1 MLLVSTLL
9 VIIWFMKTLKKS
21 KKRERETERER
32 KRGKKRER
40 KRERERDRKDSK
52 EPAREKVFHF
62 SASMGFIPRN
72 YSFISSKCFKL
83 V

>member
-21 KKRERETERER
+21 RKRERERQ
-32 KRGKKRER
+32 
-40 KRERERDRKDSK
+40 RERERDRKDSK
-52 EPAREKVFHF
+52 EPAREKVLHF
-62 SASMGFIPRN
+62 SASMGLIPRN

>member
-21 KKRERETERER
+21 RKRERE
-32 KRGKKRER
+32 RGRKRER
-40 KRERERDRKDSK
+40 QRERERDRKDSK
-52 EPAREKVFHF
+52 EPAREKVLHF
-62 SASMGFIPRN
+62 SASMGLIPRN

>member
-21 KKRERETERER
+21 RKRERERER
-32 KRGKKRER
+32 GRKRER
-40 KRERERDRKDSK
+40 QRERERDRKDSK
-52 EPAREKVFHF
+52 EPAREKVLHF
-62 SASMGFIPRN
+62 SASMGLIPRN

>member
-21 KKRERETERER
+21 RKRERE
-32 KRGKKRER
+32 RER
-40 KRERERDRKDSK
+40 KREREREREDSK
-52 EPAREKVFHF
+52 QPAREKVLHF
-62 SASMGFIPRN
+62 LASMGFIPRN

>member
-1 MLLVSTLL
+1 
-9 VIIWFMKTLKKS
+9 MKTLKKS
-21 KKRERETERER
+21 RN
-32 KRGKKRER
+32 
-40 KRERERDRKDSK
+40 REREREREREEERERDREKERERKDSK
-52 EPAREKVFHF
+52 EPAREKVLHF

>member
-21 KKRERETERER
+21 
-32 KRGKKRER
+32 R
-40 KRERERDRKDSK
+40 KRERERERKKERETERKRERQRERERKDSK
-52 EPAREKVFHF
+52 QPAREKVLHF
-62 SASMGFIPRN
+62 LASMGFIPRN